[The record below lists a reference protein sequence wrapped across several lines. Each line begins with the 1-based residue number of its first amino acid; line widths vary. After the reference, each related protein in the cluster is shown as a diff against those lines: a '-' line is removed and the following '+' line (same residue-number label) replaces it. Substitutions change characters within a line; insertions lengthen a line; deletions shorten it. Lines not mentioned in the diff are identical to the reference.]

1 MASSNRSSKSLPE
14 ALARRAPHSADA
26 APDASR
32 AAPAR
37 ARGSRPD
44 ASSDP
49 SALVA
54 YFREIAGMPTLTRE
68 EEVLLAKEIEAAS
81 GALTRAILSVPLVA
95 DEILAT
101 WRELRREKRVTG
113 KLSEA
118 FGSGTSDGDRHTARV
133 DAILGRVERLVARRK
148 RCALAKSRA
157 DVDRQ
162 IRRALVEA
170 ELSIAHLER
179 LRRLLFRLRDEL
191 REARVGGGVA
201 QRVRALE
208 SEIGLSAEDFLRR
221 VDAVEEGF
229 VWLRDVKNRFVEHN
243 LKLVVAIAKNYR
255 NTGLSFQDLI
265 QEGNIGLIR
274 AVEKFDHRRGH
285 KFSTY
290 ALWWIRQALI
300 RAIQNHSRTIRL
312 PSHVHDLLLRSQ
324 RVARALGGQLG
335 REPAVAEVAQELR
348 VSVAEVEQLGR
359 LTRAPVSLEG
369 EVPGAGSKRLSDL
382 LRDPDCVSPVDQ
394 LDRTRLELAAEESI
408 EKLGERERR
417 ILRWRFGM
425 NGEALHTLEEIGAK
439 LDLSRERVRQLEAR
453 ALAKLRASFHRRRL
467 EPFVR

>member
-1 MASSNRSSKSLPE
+1 MKSTRRIRADGRSAVVASSNRSSKSLPE
-14 ALARRAPHSADA
+14 APARRAPRST
-26 APDASR
+26 
-32 AAPAR
+32 
-37 ARGSRPD
+37 PD

-54 YFREIAGMPTLTRE
+54 YFREIAGIPTLTRE
-68 EEVLLAKEIEAAS
+68 QEVLLAKEIEAAS
-81 GALTRAILSVPLVA
+81 GALTRAILSIPLVA

-118 FGSGTSDGDRHTARV
+118 FGSGSSDGDRHTARV
-133 DAILGRVERLVARRK
+133 DTILGRVERLVARRK
-148 RCALAKSRA
+148 RCGSAKARA
-157 DVDRQ
+157 DIDRQ
-162 IRRALVEA
+162 NRCALVEA
-170 ELSIAHLER
+170 ELSIAHLDR

-191 REARVGGGVA
+191 REAGVGGGAA

-208 SEIGLSAEDFLRR
+208 SDLGQSAEDFLRG
-221 VDAVEEGF
+221 VDAVQEAF
-229 VWLRDVKNRFVEHN
+229 VWLSDVKNRFVEHN

-300 RAIQNHSRTIRL
+300 RGIQNHSRTIRL

-324 RVARALGGQLG
+324 RVARSLGGRLG
-335 REPAVAEVAQELR
+335 REPAVAEVAQALR
-348 VSVAEVEQLGR
+348 VPVTEVEQLGR
-359 LTRAPVSLEG
+359 LTRAPVSLES
-369 EVPGAGSKRLSDL
+369 EVPGAGPKRLSDL
-382 LRDPDCVSPVDQ
+382 VRDPDCVSPVDQ
-394 LDRTRLELAAEESI
+394 LDRARLERAAEESI
-408 EKLGERERR
+408 ERLGERERS

-467 EPFVR
+467 EPFVP